1 MDFPK
6 LNGPAH
12 CPGRDLKELVV
23 TFFVLFLAIGSRDLM
38 SSITT
43 SFFAT
48 SSFSCRD
55 LVYLSQLKLFPIPL
69 ILVAT
74 MFSIVT

>member
-1 MDFPK
+1 
-6 LNGPAH
+6 
-12 CPGRDLKELVV
+12 
-23 TFFVLFLAIGSRDLM
+23 M

-55 LVYLSQLKLFPIPL
+55 LVSLSRLKLLPIPL

-74 MFSIVT
+74 TFYGLQLFVSRPQFHVATWLSFPLLSATS